1 MVANE
6 MEESWI
12 RGEANRL
19 ILEINRIQDGKLVES
34 WHIEDIPTLMMEL
47 GLMPAPPAATG

>member
-1 MVANE
+1 MAANE

-34 WHIEDIPTLMMEL
+34 WHIEEIPTLMMEL
-47 GLMPAPPAATG
+47 GLVPAPPAATG

>member
-1 MVANE
+1 MAANE

-34 WHIEDIPTLMMEL
+34 WHIEDIPTS
-47 GLMPAPPAATG
+47 